1 MSTKEMVEF
10 VLRLFEILTAW
21 PIILLLVIVL
31 FRREIRNLM
40 PELAQRLKKA
50 SVAGSSFEFSAIAVN
65 ALQDAIE
72 SGAEEYKDKPDH
84 LVSFVREQV
93 RKLPEVGTVAP
104 SGAVP
109 LSGRS
114 ILWVDDKPMN
124 NVYEASIL
132 KRLGASIVSARSTE
146 EALAFL
152 NRDSYDLIISDVHR
166 VENGHSNPNAG
177 YDLLD
182 ALNRQQVRTS
192 LVFYTGSVA
201 RINSHRAKAAH
212 GAADVPGDLVN
223 LVMNVLQY

>member
-1 MSTKEMVEF
+1 MSAKEIVEF

-21 PIILLLVIVL
+21 PIILLGVIVL

-50 SVAGSSFEFSAIAVN
+50 SVAGGSFEFSEVAVN

-72 SGAEEYKDKPDH
+72 SGAEEYKDEPDQ
-84 LVSFVREQV
+84 LVSFVKEQV

-104 SGAVP
+104 SSAVL

-114 ILWVDDKPMN
+114 VLWVDDKPMN
-124 NVYEASIL
+124 NVYEASIF
-132 KRLGASIVSARSTE
+132 KRFGASIVSVRSTE

-166 VENGHSNPNAG
+166 VENGRSNPNAG

-182 ALNRQQVRTS
+182 ALDRQRVRAP
-192 LVFYTGSVA
+192 LVFYTGSVT
-201 RINSHRAKAAH
+201 RINSHRARAAR

-223 LVMNVLQY
+223 LVVGVLRH